1 LNRIL
6 VAFLASLACV
16 ALTANASELFVEPA
30 TLASS
35 ADRLDSFLGL
45 GEEPED
51 KDAAPASDAALDVNG
66 KPVFNGT
73 QKVGQDAGEI
83 ETLPDPPK
91 ENKTKAEPRMV
102 AVKFYG
108 HKHRKPKNI
117 PDELNFTK
125 PTNYE
130 DRKAFRKAKY
140 VMKDVMKDFPDKYGM
155 VELSNH
161 ARCVDSDPYMP
172 DWKNPIGLKNP
183 TVLRKAA
190 RKIAENAYEFDSSE
204 NLQDSTNMIMDTA
217 IHTDD
222 SAPSKHTTHHIFAES
237 ENHHELSDEQVQ
249 TVVSLDKGLNNM
261 AKLIKLNASQEA
273 SENLQRMNNTMA
285 AQEATEEKEDSDKP
299 DDEDE

>member
-1 LNRIL
+1 MDRIL

-16 ALTANASELFVEPA
+16 ALTVNASEVVVEPA
-30 TLASS
+30 TLASL

-51 KDAAPASDAALDVNG
+51 KDTVLDVNG

-73 QKVGQDAGEI
+73 EKVGQDAGEMDP
-83 ETLPDPPK
+83 LPDPPK
-91 ENKTKAEPRMV
+91 ENQTKANEEPTVV

-108 HKHRKPKNI
+108 RKHRKPKNI
-117 PDELNFTK
+117 PDKLNFTK
-125 PTNYE
+125 PTNYQ
-130 DRKAFRKAKY
+130 DRVAFRKAKY
-140 VMKDVMKDFPDKYGM
+140 IMKDVMKDFPDKYGM

-204 NLQDSTNMIMDTA
+204 NLQDSANMIMETA

-222 SAPSKHTTHHIFAES
+222 SAPAKHTTHHIFAES
-237 ENHHELSDEQVQ
+237 DNHHELSDQQAQ
-249 TVVSLDKGLNNM
+249 TVVSLDKGLNDM
-261 AKLIKLNASQEA
+261 AKLIKMNASQEA
-273 SENLQRMNNTMA
+273 SDNLERMNKTVTT
-285 AQEATEEKEDSDKP
+285 QEADEDKEDSDKP
-299 DDEDE
+299 DEEDE